1 MGRTFGREEQHGQR
15 YGGMKT
21 PFISPKPSPSKF
33 ATLLWWGGIFFVP
46 LSLFLPLPHPYPLQE
61 GLQANIL
68 LTPFYLLSP

>member
-21 PFISPKPSPSKF
+21 PFISPKPFPSKF
-33 ATLLWWGGIFFVP
+33 AILLWLGGIFLVP
-46 LSLFLPLPHPYPLQE
+46 LSLSLPLLHPYPLLE

-68 LTPFYLLSP
+68 LTTFYLLSL